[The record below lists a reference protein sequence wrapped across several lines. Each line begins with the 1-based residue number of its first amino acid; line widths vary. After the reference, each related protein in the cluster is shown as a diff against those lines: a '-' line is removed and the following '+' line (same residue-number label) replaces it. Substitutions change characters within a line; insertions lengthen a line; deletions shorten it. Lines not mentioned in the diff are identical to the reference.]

1 MKSAR
6 LTPRTTSCRRASPG
20 GRSIPCA
27 SARNIPSTLPRCSL
41 ICSGILAGTSMVTMQ
56 VEPSGDGW
64 KCLVTIEQGGDRT
77 THTVTV
83 KRADAERWAGVIEP
97 GDVQDL
103 VLRSFEF
110 LLERE
115 AAGSILK
122 TFDLATIQRYFPE
135 YDRLIRP

>member
-1 MKSAR
+1 
-6 LTPRTTSCRRASPG
+6 
-20 GRSIPCA
+20 
-27 SARNIPSTLPRCSL
+27 
-41 ICSGILAGTSMVTMQ
+41 MVT
-56 VEPSGDGW
+56 VHVDPSGDGW
-64 KCLVTIEQGGDRT
+64 KCMVTVEPGGDRT

-83 KRADAERWAGVIEP
+83 TRADGERWAVGTEP
-97 GDVQDL
+97 SDVHDL

>member
-1 MKSAR
+1 
-6 LTPRTTSCRRASPG
+6 
-20 GRSIPCA
+20 
-27 SARNIPSTLPRCSL
+27 
-41 ICSGILAGTSMVTMQ
+41 MVTVR

-83 KRADAERWAGVIEP
+83 KRADAERWALGTEP
-97 GDVQDL
+97 GDVHDL
-103 VLRSFEF
+103 VLRSFDF

-115 AAGSILK
+115 PPSSILK
-122 TFDLATIQRYFPE
+122 TFDLATIQRYFPD

>member
-1 MKSAR
+1 
-6 LTPRTTSCRRASPG
+6 
-20 GRSIPCA
+20 
-27 SARNIPSTLPRCSL
+27 
-41 ICSGILAGTSMVTMQ
+41 MVTVH

-64 KCLVTIEQGGDRT
+64 TCVVAVDQGGDRT
-77 THTVTV
+77 IHTVTV
-83 KRADAERWAGVIEP
+83 KKADAERWAGGSEP

-115 AAGSILK
+115 PAASILR

>member
-1 MKSAR
+1 
-6 LTPRTTSCRRASPG
+6 
-20 GRSIPCA
+20 
-27 SARNIPSTLPRCSL
+27 
-41 ICSGILAGTSMVTMQ
+41 MVTVQ
-56 VEPSGDGW
+56 VEPSADGW
-64 KCLVTIEQGGDRT
+64 KCLVTVEQNGHRT
-77 THTVTV
+77 SHTVAV
-83 KRADAERWAGVIEP
+83 KRADAERWAGGTEP

-115 AAGSILK
+115 PAGSILR

>member
-1 MKSAR
+1 
-6 LTPRTTSCRRASPG
+6 
-20 GRSIPCA
+20 
-27 SARNIPSTLPRCSL
+27 
-41 ICSGILAGTSMVTMQ
+41 MVTVY

-64 KCLVTIEQGGDRT
+64 KCLVTVDQGDDRT
-77 THTVTV
+77 THAVTV
-83 KRADAERWAGVIEP
+83 KRADAERWARGIEP
-97 GDVQDL
+97 SDVHNL

>member
-1 MKSAR
+1 
-6 LTPRTTSCRRASPG
+6 
-20 GRSIPCA
+20 
-27 SARNIPSTLPRCSL
+27 
-41 ICSGILAGTSMVTMQ
+41 MVTVR
-56 VEPSGDGW
+56 VERSGDGW
-64 KCLVTIEQGGDRT
+64 QCVVTVDRGGDRT

-83 KRADAERWAGVIEP
+83 KKADAERWAGGIEP
-97 GDVQDL
+97 GDIQDL

-115 AAGSILK
+115 PAGSILR